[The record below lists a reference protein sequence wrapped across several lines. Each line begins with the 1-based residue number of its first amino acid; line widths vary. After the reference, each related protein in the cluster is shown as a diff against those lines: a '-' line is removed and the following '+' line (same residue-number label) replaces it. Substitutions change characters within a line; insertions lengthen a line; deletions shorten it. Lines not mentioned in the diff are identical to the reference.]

1 MAKDTESEKLTDLD
15 NITVSADVLAKIC
28 SITERRV
35 RQIAEEGIF
44 VRAAKGRY
52 KLMESL
58 KSYIVTLKVSADGK
72 NMENVDGELNLDEE
86 RAMHERVK
94 RHMSELKLQTMKG
107 ELHKA
112 EMVKDVMVDML
123 SRFRTKILALPA
135 KISPKLEDKKT
146 PYIKELLMQEMTE
159 CLNELK
165 DYNAND
171 FYDGDYLDV
180 DEDEENE

>member
-1 MAKDTESEKLTDLD
+1 MVKDSESEKLTDLD
-15 NITVSADVLAKIC
+15 NITVSADVIAKIC
-28 SITERRV
+28 SISERRV

-44 VRAAKGRY
+44 IRASKGRY

-58 KSYIVTLKVSADGK
+58 KSYIISLKVAADSR
-72 NMENVDGELNLDEE
+72 NMENTDGDLDLDEE

-107 ELHKA
+107 ELHKS
-112 EMVKDVMVDML
+112 EMVKDVMMDML

-135 KISPKLEDKKT
+135 KISPKLEDRKT
-146 PYIKELLMQEMTE
+146 PFIKELLMQEMTE

-165 DYNAND
+165 DYNAGD
-171 FYDGDYLDV
+171 FYDGDYLDI
-180 DEDEENE
+180 DEEDENE